1 MGVEVHAHFYKS
13 EAQGSNPAG
22 YNNHFG
28 HPSVRCPKPYRAI
41 TIYWVRSSTQ
51 IATVFPT
58 SDSPIAAKSSL
69 IWGWGRR
76 RLSLY
81 V

>member
-1 MGVEVHAHFYKS
+1 MHFYKS

-41 TIYWVRSSTQ
+41 TIILGPFVNTNRYS
-51 IATVFPT
+51 PT
-58 SDSPIAAKSSL
+58 DQ
-69 IWGWGRR
+69 R
-76 RLSLY
+76 
-81 V
+81 